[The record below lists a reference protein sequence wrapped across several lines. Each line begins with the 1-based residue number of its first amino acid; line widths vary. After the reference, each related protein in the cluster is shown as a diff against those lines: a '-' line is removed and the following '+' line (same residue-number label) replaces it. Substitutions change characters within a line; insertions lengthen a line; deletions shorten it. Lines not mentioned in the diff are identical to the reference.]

1 MAKMFPEQLRFD
13 VSSNAEKLLHQTF
26 QEQLSDNFTVFHQ
39 VRWQARNLRSGARDG
54 EADFV
59 IACPNLGIL
68 VLEVKGGSIRYD
80 GTKDQWYSNGKS
92 IKNPFLQAC
101 ESKHNLLSRLRE
113 LQYWRHRWIP
123 MGYAVALPDIEING
137 KLPLDAP
144 REIILDATQLSN
156 LSSWVQAVLNYWRG
170 QEAPRGSFDVNGV
183 KELVKILSPSITPQL
198 LLVKKSEDEQEFKR
212 LTEQQIGILDFLAS
226 HRRVAISGCAGS
238 GKTLLALEKAS
249 RLNEQGFS
257 VLLTCYNKGLAT
269 FLEHFL
275 RQSFG
280 WKPNLHVYT
289 FHGLCEKLFRQAGFA
304 APDQNIPE
312 EKRFKEIYPNLLIAA
327 ADRLRWRVDAVI
339 VDEGQDFCED
349 WWIALKLL
357 LNDPDNGIFYL
368 FYDDNQKIYGSNW
381 KPPLEEAPFAL
392 TKNCRNTQKIHSY
405 VLQFHNQPNSTIA
418 LGPIGRDVEIHNY
431 RGDIQLRNTL
441 GKLLHRLVVN
451 EGLKTKDIVIL
462 TTTRKQALQNQ
473 IVGQFRVKADPN
485 PNSNEILCN
494 TIHSYKG
501 LESPVAI
508 LVETELNINNEQ
520 KNNLLYVGASR
531 ARHHLIILRP
541 SSPGLA
547 S

>member
-1 MAKMFPEQLRFD
+1 VAKMFPEQLRFD